1 MTVLFLV
8 NGDERSAMGDRAS
21 AFARRLSPRWRS
33 ALAWRT
39 GSRREAQRAFGEAL
53 AETGPDV
60 VYVMDLAV
68 AGVTAALR
76 WRVRHR
82 VQVVVDTGD
91 AITALARSAGRS
103 PLALAATAALERTGL
118 ACADHIVVRGTR
130 HHEMLASAG
139 RVSTVIP
146 DGVDLR
152 AFGAVDPA
160 PARAEFRT
168 AGSFVVGLLG
178 SCTWN
183 PRLQIAYG
191 WDIVEALASLRDV
204 PVTVLLIGDGDG
216 VAHLRERAVALGVAD
231 RVRLAGRRPL
241 TELPALLSACDVCLS
256 TQTNDVVGSVRT
268 TGKLPLYLA
277 CERFVL
283 ASAVGEAARVL
294 PPEMLL
300 PYDGVVDRSYP
311 GRLAE
316 RIRSLL
322 PRAPLVSPVSRQIAA
337 AHFDYD
343 RLASSVERVLDDVA
357 GTGAVPALASPM
369 DR

>member
-8 NGDERSAMGDRAS
+8 NGDPHSAMGDRAA

-33 ALAWRT
+33 VLAWRT
-39 GSRREAQRAFGEAL
+39 GSRREAQRAFGDAL
-53 AETGPDV
+53 ATTRPDV

-68 AGVTAALR
+68 AGVAAALR
-76 WRVRHR
+76 WRLRHR

-91 AITALARSAGRS
+91 AITELARSAGRS
-103 PLALAATAALERTGL
+103 PFALAATAVLERTGL
-118 ACADHIVVRGTR
+118 ACADHVVVRGTR
-130 HHEMLASAG
+130 HHELLTSEG
-139 RVSTVIP
+139 RASTVIP
-146 DGVDLR
+146 DGVDLH
-152 AFGAVDPA
+152 AFRAVDPA
-160 PARAEFRT
+160 PARAEFNT

-178 SCTWN
+178 SCTWS

-191 WDIVEALASLRDV
+191 WDIVEALAFLRDV
-204 PVTVLLIGDGDG
+204 PVTVLLIGDGSG
-216 VAHLRERAVALGVAD
+216 VAHLQQRAAALGVTD
-231 RVRLAGRRPL
+231 RLRFTGRRPL
-241 TELPALLSACDVCLS
+241 SDLPGLLSACDVCLS
-256 TQTNDVVGSVRT
+256 TQTNDVVGNVRT

-294 PPEMLL
+294 PAQMLL

-311 GRLAE
+311 QRLAE
-316 RIRSLL
+316 RIRELA
-322 PRAPLVSPVSRQIAA
+322 PRGPLVSSMSRQIAA

-343 RLASSVERVLDDVA
+343 RLVTRVERVLDEVA
-357 GTGAVPALASPM
+357 GAGAIPALASSA